1 MLTIRPEQML
11 VFEEAARQ
19 EWHRHL
25 AAAMRETFPKDAAAL
40 ESEAFL
46 ARIAK
51 ADADALQCKIETRPG
66 IMRFVGLSFLLGEG
80 FHEKPPMQK
89 GLNSPDF
96 SAEDF
101 IREISA
107 GLPDALEKAS
117 NAIR

>member
-1 MLTIRPEQML
+1 MLTIRREQMQ
-11 VFEEAARQ
+11 VFDEAARQ

-25 AAAMRETFPKDAAAL
+25 AASLRETFPKDAAAL
-40 ESEAFL
+40 GPEGFL

-51 ADADALQCKIETRPG
+51 ADTDALGCKIESRPG

-101 IREISA
+101 IREVSS
-107 GLPDALEKAS
+107 GLPDALEKAA
-117 NAIR
+117 NAAR